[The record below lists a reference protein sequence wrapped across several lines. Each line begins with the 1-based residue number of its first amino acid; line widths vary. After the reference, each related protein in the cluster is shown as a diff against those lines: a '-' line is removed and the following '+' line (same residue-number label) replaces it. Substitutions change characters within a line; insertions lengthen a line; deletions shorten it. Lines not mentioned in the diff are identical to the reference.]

1 MTISATASPVLV
13 SGAEELAAATPI
25 VAGEV
30 KVYPVAKRPG
40 ITLMCISFG
49 EGAVLPE
56 HIAKG
61 PILIQTITGAVKVDV
76 EGREVDLGLG
86 GVLHL
91 DAVVEH
97 AVRAPVRSRVL
108 LTLLE
113 PSGGTP
119 EVPGILRKAADSAPE
134 EPASGGGPDLIP
146 VQDVSGQN
154 SHGHEGGCDC
164 GEVDEGL
171 PELDVREIPHA
182 IRHATVFG
190 ALRGLQAGSGMVLV
204 AHHNPLPLLRQIE
217 QLFDGAI
224 EVAYLE
230 EGPEVWKLRMLRT
243 R

>member
-30 KVYPVAKRPG
+30 KVYPIAKRPG

-49 EGAVLPE
+49 EGAVLPD

-61 PILIQTITGAVKVDV
+61 PILIQTIAGGVKVDV
-76 EGREVDLGLG
+76 EGREVDLGVG

-91 DAVVEH
+91 EAAVEH

-113 PSGGTP
+113 PSGGSP
-119 EVPGILRKAADSAPE
+119 EIPGILRKAADSGQPGPTAQ
-134 EPASGGGPDLIP
+134 GGPDLIP

-154 SHGHEGGCDC
+154 GHGHEGGCGC

-224 EVAYLE
+224 DVSYLE
-230 EGPEVWKLRMLRT
+230 EGPEVWKLRMQRA

>member
-30 KVYPVAKRPG
+30 KVYPIAKRPG

-49 EGAVLPE
+49 EGAVLPD

-61 PILIQTITGAVKVDV
+61 PILIQTIAGGVKVDV
-76 EGREVDLGLG
+76 EGREVDLGVG

-91 DAVVEH
+91 EAAVEH

-113 PSGGTP
+113 PSGGSP
-119 EVPGILRKAADSAPE
+119 EIPGILRKAADSGQPG
-134 EPASGGGPDLIP
+134 PAAQGGPDLIP

-154 SHGHEGGCDC
+154 GHGHEGGCGC

-190 ALRGLQAGSGMVLV
+190 ALRGLQTGSGMVLV

-224 EVAYLE
+224 DVSYLE
-230 EGPEVWKLRMLRT
+230 EGPEVWKLRMQRA